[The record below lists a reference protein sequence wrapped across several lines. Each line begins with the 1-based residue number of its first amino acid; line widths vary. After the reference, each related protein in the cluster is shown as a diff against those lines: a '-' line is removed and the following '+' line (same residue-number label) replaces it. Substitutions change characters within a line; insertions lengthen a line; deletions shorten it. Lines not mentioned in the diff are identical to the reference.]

1 MGHVRKAARL
11 RWRFK
16 VVLSSG
22 TSFTVDVST
31 GGFCTEVMRAL
42 PPATPVRGSLEG
54 FGRKVPFAGRVAW
67 SSPGDPSLNLRG
79 RMGISFT
86 EVGAEIVDLLTT
98 QSPLRRQ
105 SH

>member
-1 MGHVRKAARL
+1 MPHVRNAARL
-11 RWRFK
+11 KWRFK
-16 VVLSSG
+16 VVLGSG

-31 GGFCTEVMRAL
+31 GGFCTEVMRPL
-42 PPATPVRGSLEG
+42 PPATRVQGSLEG

-86 EVGAEIVDLLTT
+86 GVGPGIVDLLST
-98 QSPLRRQ
+98 QSSLRRQ
-105 SH
+105 AH